1 MCSLNDVLL
10 SLLLLY
16 TYFCDQI
23 VMGPFDCEHN
33 LLATAR
39 ERSNKHCLLEKRSI
53 DEQVT
58 MFTRGHCA
66 SGDSEWAL
74 PTRIGIAGKRSCY
87 PQCQC
92 SRLFIHGW
100 AGGKVRWPPA
110 PPVLSR
116 AWDTGLLDHNDER

>member
-16 TYFCDQI
+16 PYFCDQI

-58 MFTRGHCA
+58 LFPRGHSA
-66 SGDSEWAL
+66 SWHVSSASVVGQLARSSAPRPL
-74 PTRIGIAGKRSCY
+74 PPC
-87 PQCQC
+87 
-92 SRLFIHGW
+92 
-100 AGGKVRWPPA
+100 
-110 PPVLSR
+110 PVPG
-116 AWDTGLLDHNDER
+116 ANDC